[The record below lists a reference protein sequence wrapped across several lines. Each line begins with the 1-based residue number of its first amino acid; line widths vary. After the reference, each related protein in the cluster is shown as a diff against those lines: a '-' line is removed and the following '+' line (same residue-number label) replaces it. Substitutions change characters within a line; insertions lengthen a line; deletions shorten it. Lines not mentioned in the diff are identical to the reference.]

1 MIADSEGFDV
11 TLVGFG
17 PTGATL
23 ANLLG
28 RQGVRTLVIERA
40 RGIGTRGAAR
50 RAGTTRSSA
59 WDERDADTLLRAL
72 AASL

>member
-40 RGIGTRGAAR
+40 RGIGTRGLLDAPGPRGLRRGTNVMRIRCCAR
-50 RAGTTRSSA
+50 
-59 WDERDADTLLRAL
+59 
-72 AASL
+72 